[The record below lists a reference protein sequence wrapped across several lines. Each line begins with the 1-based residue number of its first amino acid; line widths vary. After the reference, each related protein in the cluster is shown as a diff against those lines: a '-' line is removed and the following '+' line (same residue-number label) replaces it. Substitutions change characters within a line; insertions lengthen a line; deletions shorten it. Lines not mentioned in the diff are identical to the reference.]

1 MADKSTTPIDLP
13 ELSST
18 PANPGSGYHRFY
30 AKTDGKPYSKSAA
43 GVEYSLYNEDQ
54 TITLTSDVTGSGT
67 GSFATTIAANAVT
80 LAKMADVAT
89 GTVFYRKTAATGDPE
104 VQTLATLKTD
114 LGLTGTNSGDQ
125 TTIVG
130 ITGTKAQFDA
140 AVTDGN
146 ILYVGDVTTNATHTG
161 DVTGATALTIANDA
175 VTYAKMQ
182 NVSATDRLLGR
193 STAGSGDVEE
203 IVCTAAGRA
212 LLDDADASAQR
223 TTLGLGTL
231 ATQSGTFSGT
241 SSGTNTGD
249 NAVNTLYSG
258 LVSNA
263 THTGDATGS
272 TALTVVRINGVA
284 LSGLAT
290 GILKNTTGTGVPSI
304 ATAADIT
311 GNLITGYS
319 SGSGTVAATD
329 TILQAINKLNGN
341 DLLRVP
347 YTGATTAVVLGANTL
362 STTSGVITPK
372 VYPASN
378 STTAFQINKA
388 DGTTNVLNVDTTNS
402 RVGIGTTTP
411 GYSLTVAG
419 QTSITGVSYG
429 QSLLGQDNTAA
440 PYYANIVLKATAANQ
455 DVALALECQ
464 RNAITQRWFFGA
476 GSGGVPNTN
485 NFRIYDLTNSVEA
498 VNIAPSG
505 NMGIN
510 TTAPGAKLHVV
521 GTFLSQRLVEA
532 NTAGVGAPNVLLSA
546 ESGTIL
552 TNQGV
557 AALNYHTL
565 PTAATGLV
573 FTFYV
578 QDADGLRVT
587 ASAGDT
593 IRINTAV
600 SAIAGY
606 AQSTA
611 IGSSVTLCA
620 INATEWVATSTI
632 GTWTLT

>member
-18 PANPGSGYHRFY
+18 PASPGSGFHRFY

-43 GVEYSLYNEDQ
+43 GIEYPLTVDTSTFVTASSTNTFTNKTFNANGTGNSISNIEVADFATGVVDTDLSSVSASDD
-54 TITLTSDVTGSGT
+54 TLPSAKATKTALDTKQATLVSGT
-67 GSFATTIAANAVT
+67 SIKTI
-80 LAKMADVAT
+80 
-89 GTVFYRKTAATGDPE
+89 
-104 VQTLATLKTD
+104 
-114 LGLTGTNSGDQ
+114 NS
-125 TTIVG
+125 T
-130 ITGTKAQFDA
+130 
-140 AVTDGN
+140 
-146 ILYVGDVTTNATHTG
+146 
-161 DVTGATALTIANDA
+161 
-175 VTYAKMQ
+175 
-182 NVSATDRLLGR
+182 SLL
-193 STAGSGDVEE
+193 GSGD
-203 IVCTAAGRA
+203 IAI
-212 LLDDADASAQR
+212 
-223 TTLGLGTL
+223 
-231 ATQSGTFSGT
+231 
-241 SSGTNTGD
+241 TG
-249 NAVNTLYSG
+249 
-258 LVSNA
+258 NA

-388 DGTTNVLNVDTTNS
+388 NGTTNVLNVDTTNS

-587 ASAGDT
+587 ASAGDV
-593 IRINTAV
+593 IRINTSV
-600 SAIAGY
+600 SATAGY
-606 AQSTA
+606 AQSTT

-620 INATEWVATSTI
+620 INTTEWVATSTI